1 MPGDDYE
8 RAVVRQFFLTLTE
21 RRIMKKVFAIILG
34 CIGLGFAIFGYLDA
48 RPINEPIVLSI
59 IGLAVGLLGVII
71 ALPQEPQ

>member
-1 MPGDDYE
+1 
-8 RAVVRQFFLTLTE
+8 
-21 RRIMKKVFAIILG
+21 MKKVFAIILG
-34 CIGLGFAIFGYLDA
+34 VIGLGFAIFGYLDA